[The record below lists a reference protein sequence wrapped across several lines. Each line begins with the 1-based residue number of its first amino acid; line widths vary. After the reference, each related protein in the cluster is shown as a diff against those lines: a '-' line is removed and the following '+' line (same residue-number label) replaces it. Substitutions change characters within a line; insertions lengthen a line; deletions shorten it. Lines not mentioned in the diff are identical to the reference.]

1 MTKYMLCTGTA
12 INITRHYSYCV
23 YEAQIRFKHWRW
35 LSVRYGNA
43 TNDSMSYKINIQ
55 QGWPDTALIVP
66 SDLKMSAGHVLI
78 TFDTE
83 RGNQIFVKAKLKN
96 RSNEDIDMIQL
107 FIELQTLV
115 DLTKRFPLVLN
126 IQKDSDVD

>member
-1 MTKYMLCTGTA
+1 MRLRLDL
-12 INITRHYSYCV
+12 NIGNGY
-23 YEAQIRFKHWRW
+23 
-35 LSVRYGNA
+35 LYGNA
-43 TNDSMSYKINIQ
+43 ANDSMSYKINIQ

-83 RGNQIFVKAKLKN
+83 RGKQIFVKAKLK
-96 RSNEDIDMIQL
+96 NEDIDMIQL
-107 FIELQTLV
+107 FIDLQTLV